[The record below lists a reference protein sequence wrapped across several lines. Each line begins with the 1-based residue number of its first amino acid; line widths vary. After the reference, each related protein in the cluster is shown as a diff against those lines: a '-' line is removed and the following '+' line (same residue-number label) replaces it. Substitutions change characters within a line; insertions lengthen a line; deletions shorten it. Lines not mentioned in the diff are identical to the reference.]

1 MMNRRSVLAAAY
13 LGMLIFGIVLTTLGA
28 VLPSVIE
35 RFAIDKAAAGALL
48 LLMSFGILAGSLV
61 FGPLV
66 DRYGFK
72 WLLLASAAMIFLGL
86 EGIAFAQSMGALRA
100 AVLLIGF
107 GGGVINGGV
116 NALVADVSVTGE
128 RGAAISLLGVFFGVG
143 AVGVPFALG
152 MLLDYSSYTAIMA
165 GVGVVVLGAGVY
177 MARTEFPA
185 PKQPQGFPIARATGL
200 LRDPVLLLFGFML
213 FLESGIE
220 LTVGGWT
227 ATFFRDELAVTG
239 ERALVFLSL
248 YWLGMMLA
256 RLVLGIVLR
265 RTSPVRV
272 LLACIAVGLVGSLLM
287 IASRGLTPAALGVF
301 LLGVGFA
308 STFPIVLGFV
318 GDRYAQLSG
327 TAFSIAFVMALTGG
341 MLLPYLTGVLGGRY
355 GLRMSFLVVPIAL
368 VGIAVLLGVSRRQE
382 SQVRG
387 PGSEVLGRSS
397 VSPRS

>member
-1 MMNRRSVLAAAY
+1 MNRRSVLAAAY
-13 LGMLIFGIVLTTLGA
+13 LGMLTFGIVLTTLGA

-35 RFAIDKAAAGALL
+35 RFGIDKAAAGTLF

-66 DRYGFK
+66 DRYGYK
-72 WLLLASAAMIFLGL
+72 WLLVASAALVFLGL
-86 EGIAFAQSMGALRA
+86 EGIAFAPSMGALRT

-116 NALVADVSVTGE
+116 NALVADISAEGE

-152 MLLDYSSYTAIMA
+152 MLLDVSSYTAIIA
-165 GVGVVVLGAGVY
+165 GVGVVVLGALAFV
-177 MARTEFPA
+177 AATRFPT
-185 PKQPQGFPIARATGL
+185 PKQAQGFPIAEGARL
-200 LRDPVLLLFGFML
+200 LRDPALLLFGFML
-213 FLESGIE
+213 FLESGVE

-227 ATFFRDELAVTG
+227 ATFFSDELGVTG

-256 RLVLGIVLR
+256 RLALVALLR
-265 RTSPVRV
+265 QTSPVRA
-272 LLACIAVGLVGSLLM
+272 LLACIGVGLVGSFLM
-287 IASRGLTPAALGVF
+287 LGSRGLAPAAAGVF

-308 STFPIVLGFV
+308 ATFPVVLGFV
-318 GDRYAQLSG
+318 GDRYAHLSG

-341 MLLPYLTGVLGGRY
+341 MLLPYVTGVLGARY
-355 GLRMSFLVVPIAL
+355 GLRTSFLVVPMAL
-368 VGIAVLLGVSRRQE
+368 VGIVGLLGAAVR
-382 SQVRG
+382 QVRS
-387 PGSEVLGRSS
+387 SEIRVRSS
-397 VSPRS
+397 

>member
-1 MMNRRSVLAAAY
+1 MTRRSVFAAAY

-35 RFAIDKAAAGALL
+35 RFGIDKAAAGTLF
-48 LLMSFGILAGSLV
+48 LLMSFGILAGSVV

-66 DRYGFK
+66 DRYGYR
-72 WLLLASAAMIFLGL
+72 WLLLGSAVLIFLGL
-86 EGIAFAQSMGALRA
+86 EGIAFAPSMGALRT

-116 NALVADVSVTGE
+116 NALVADISAEGE

-152 MLLDYSSYTAIMA
+152 MFLEYSSYTAIIA
-165 GVGVVVLGAGVY
+165 GVGVVVLGA
-177 MARTEFPA
+177 MAFMAVTQFPA
-185 PKQPQGFPIARATGL
+185 PKQPQGFPIAQAAGL

-213 FLESGIE
+213 FLESGVE

-256 RLVLGIVLR
+256 RLVLGAVLR
-265 RTSPVRV
+265 RTPPMRA
-272 LLACIAVGLVGSLLM
+272 LLACIGIALVGSFLM
-287 IASRGLTPAALGVF
+287 IGSRSLTPAALGVF

-308 STFPIVLGFV
+308 ATFPVILGFV
-318 GDRYAQLSG
+318 GDRYARLSG

-341 MLLPYLTGVLGGRY
+341 MVMPYLTGVLGGRY
-355 GLRMSFLVVPIAL
+355 GLRTSFLVVPIAL
-368 VGIAVLLGVSRRQE
+368 VGIVVLLVT
-382 SQVRG
+382 VRG
-387 PGSEVLGRSS
+387 VPSS
-397 VSPRS
+397 KIQVPSGGA